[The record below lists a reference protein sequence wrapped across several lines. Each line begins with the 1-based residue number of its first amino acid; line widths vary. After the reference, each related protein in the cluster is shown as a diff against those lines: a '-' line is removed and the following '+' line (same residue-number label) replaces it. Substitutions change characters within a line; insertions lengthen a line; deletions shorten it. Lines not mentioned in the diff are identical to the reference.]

1 MLFVYSV
8 ERGLFLIMF
17 FYTQEKGNV
26 PYVVDNGAG
35 IFTQSANETGRIVA
49 EWFSTK
55 TEELQRMSQNA
66 LKLAKPNAVFDIVKD
81 INDLV
86 RQRRPV
92 FENQYLSPPPSF
104 SGLI

>member
-1 MLFVYSV
+1 MSFD
-8 ERGLFLIMF
+8 
-17 FYTQEKGNV
+17 TQEKGNV

-35 IFTQSANETGRIVA
+35 VFTQNANETGRIVA

-55 TEELQRMSQNA
+55 TDELQRMSQNA

-92 FENQYLSPPPSF
+92 FNDPYMSSPPSF
-104 SGLI
+104 AGLI

>member
-1 MLFVYSV
+1 MKEVFPKHVL
-8 ERGLFLIMF
+8 G
-17 FYTQEKGNV
+17 TQEKGNV

-35 IFTQSANETGRIVA
+35 VFTQNANETGRIVA

-55 TEELQRMSQNA
+55 KDELQRMSQNA
-66 LKLAKPNAVFDIVKD
+66 LELAKPNVVFDIVKD

-92 FENQYLSPPPSF
+92 FSTLPF

>member
-1 MLFVYSV
+1 MLFD
-8 ERGLFLIMF
+8 
-17 FYTQEKGNV
+17 TQEKGNV

-35 IFTQSANETGRIVA
+35 IFTQSPNETGRTVA
-49 EWFSTK
+49 EWFSTR
-55 TEELQRMSQNA
+55 TDELRRMSQNA

-92 FENQYLSPPPSF
+92 FNTQYISPPPSF
-104 SGLI
+104 SGLV